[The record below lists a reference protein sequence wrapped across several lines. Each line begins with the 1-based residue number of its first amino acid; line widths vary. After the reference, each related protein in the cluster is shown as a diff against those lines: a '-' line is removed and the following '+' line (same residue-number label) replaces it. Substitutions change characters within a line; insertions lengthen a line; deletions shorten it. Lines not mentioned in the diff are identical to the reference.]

1 MFVVSTQNKKAKFV
15 IHTDLQSRP
24 QMILQKPLPPPMIAP
39 NAPKPL
45 FIPKIKK
52 FKFKLSLVKEPHQS
66 SSRTKKVKDNYQV
79 FQKGKFRKNNSA
91 NIKFACGRWKEDEHK
106 RFIEAII
113 KYGNDWKQVQKHVR
127 TRSST
132 QARSHAQKFFV
143 KIKKAKLLNF
153 NLDLTKTSIKMF
165 HDMIQESTPE
175 EYEKIL
181 SALTSVAFERNSS
194 KKRKKDHLNHNS
206 SNSTNILSNNNS
218 AFKNGSP
225 FINPQKQTS
234 CFNVMPIDPSI
245 NESNIGIDNDIDIL
259 NQHKEKEIKYIF
271 NALINH
277 ISNEDLYGY
286 DQYLSQNNGNTSEV
300 NNNNEFIRRK
310 RSSINSISGFFKAY
324 IDDNEIKNLK
334 MNNEGNNN
342 NYSYT
347 NKINT
352 IGSVGNYFG
361 YDEGNKMFSG
371 FSSRKISQD
380 DDYLFGYM
388 KTNNG
393 VNVANN
399 PSINK

>member
-1 MFVVSTQNKKAKFV
+1 M
-15 IHTDLQSRP
+15 
-24 QMILQKPLPPPMIAP
+24 
-39 NAPKPL
+39 
-45 FIPKIKK
+45 
-52 FKFKLSLVKEPHQS
+52 
-66 SSRTKKVKDNYQV
+66 
-79 FQKGKFRKNNSA
+79 
-91 NIKFACGRWKEDEHK
+91 
-106 RFIEAII
+106 
-113 KYGNDWKQVQKHVR
+113 
-127 TRSST
+127 
-132 QARSHAQKFFV
+132 
-143 KIKKAKLLNF
+143 
-153 NLDLTKTSIKMF
+153 
-165 HDMIQESTPE
+165 
-175 EYEKIL
+175 
-181 SALTSVAFERNSS
+181 AFERNSS

-245 NESNIGIDNDIDIL
+245 NESNTGIDNDIDIL

-286 DQYLSQNNGNTSEV
+286 DQYLSQNNGNISEV

-388 KTNNG
+388 KTNNC